1 MKQEIEQLHQQ
12 LLDAKTQRRSG
23 SLNGP
28 CGDEDYE
35 DAQSIFRPKIAQ
47 NLPNKINPNVFFF
60 CWFFNLQEKRIN

>member
-12 LLDAKTQRRSG
+12 LLEAKTQRRSG

-35 DAQSIFRPKIAQ
+35 DAQSMSNRNFQLPESVPTNTNQ
-47 NLPNKINPNVFFF
+47 NVLFLFSK
-60 CWFFNLQEKRIN
+60 CRRSK

>member
-12 LLDAKTQRRSG
+12 LLEAKTQRRSG

-35 DAQSIFRPKIAQ
+35 DAQSMTVTDNR
-47 NLPNKINPNVFFF
+47 
-60 CWFFNLQEKRIN
+60 